1 MLPDYKK
8 QTDDTKPMNTIT
20 CRHIPSDRNTSVG
33 NGRRSAI
40 RYRSTFCVVIRLF
53 VTIAALAQ
61 PLTAGAADPAEI
73 ASRYSDLCSVCHGD
87 RGQGAM
93 HAQQGMIPAPRN
105 FTDPA
110 FASTMTREYMIDVI
124 QNGKP
129 GTAMIAWK
137 STINA
142 EETAELA
149 DYIIDNFAASSSE
162 PGNVAEH
169 ESKSVKSEA
178 ALTYQESCSVCHGDD
193 GKGAVW
199 GQQSLAMPPRD
210 FTTDAARRELTRD
223 RMIVSVTFG
232 RPGSPMPGFDTQLNS
247 DQVEAIVDYIRARF
261 MLPETGN
268 VSGISTSPGGG
279 QTGNPVASGIYHE
292 QPYPDGLNGN
302 FARGRAFYM
311 ANCVT
316 CHGADGTG
324 DGPRAYFIFP
334 RPRNFLEQATQ
345 EILNRPTLFR
355 GIKTGV
361 IGREMPAWGKVM
373 DDQSIVDISEYVYLE
388 FIRKDTVRQ

>member
-1 MLPDYKK
+1 MLSGDYNK
-8 QTDDTKPMNTIT
+8 QTNDTELMNTIT
-20 CRHIPSDRNTSVG
+20 CRHVPSDRNNGVSNGKRSV
-33 NGRRSAI
+33 NC
-40 RYRSTFCVVIRLF
+40 YRSSFCVVIRLF
-53 VTIAALAQ
+53 VIIAALAQ

-73 ASRYSDLCSVCHGD
+73 ARRYTDLCSVCHGD

-93 HAQQGMIPAPRN
+93 HARQGMIPAPRD

-110 FASTMTREYMIDVI
+110 FASTMTREYMIGII

-129 GTAMIAWK
+129 GTAMIAWQ
-137 STINA
+137 SIINA

-149 DYIIDNFAASSSE
+149 DYIIDNFTADSSE
-162 PGNVAEH
+162 SGNVAKH
-169 ESKSVKSEA
+169 ESITVKSEA

-199 GQQSLAMPPRD
+199 GQESLAMPPRD
-210 FTTDAARRELTRD
+210 FTTAAAHRELTRD

-232 RPGSPMPGFDTQLNS
+232 RPGSPMPGFSTQLNS
-247 DQVEAIVDYIRARF
+247 DQVEAVVDYIRARF
-261 MLPETGN
+261 MLRET
-268 VSGISTSPGGG
+268 SGTPDISTSPGVS
-279 QTGNPVASGIYHE
+279 QIGNPVASGIYHE

-316 CHGADGTG
+316 CHGADGAG

-334 RPRNFLEQATQ
+334 RPRNFLEQATR

-355 GIKTGV
+355 GIKSGV
-361 IGREMPAWGKVM
+361 IRREMPAWGKVM
-373 DDQSIVDISEYVYLE
+373 DDQAIADISEYVYLE
-388 FIRKDTVRQ
+388 FIRKDTVR